1 MTKIAPSSSGSTQEA
16 WLHAAYDA
24 LTEDGVEAVKIMPLA
39 KRLGVTR
46 SGFYWHFKNREALLE
61 TMVRHWEHK
70 NTGNLVARC
79 EAYAETICEAVLN
92 LFDCWLD
99 DALFD
104 SRLDLA
110 IRNWARVDPALGPR
124 LAHADARRKA
134 AVQAMFCRFDYVRA
148 DAEVRTLTVIYTQIG
163 YLSMQ
168 VTEDKAL
175 RFSRMCDYV
184 KVFTGCTP
192 TASEIDRFRS
202 RNGAAKLKRPA

>member
-1 MTKIAPSSSGSTQEA
+1 MTKIAPPSPGSTQEA

-24 LTEDGVEAVKIMPLA
+24 LTEGGVETVKIMPLA

-46 SGFYWHFKNREALLE
+46 SGFYWHFKDRDALLE
-61 TMVRHWEHK
+61 GMIRNWEDQ
-70 NTGNLVARC
+70 NTGNLIARC

-99 DALFD
+99 DTLFD

-110 IRNWARVDPALGPR
+110 IRNWARVDPALKAR
-124 LAHADARRKA
+124 LDRADARRKA
-134 AVQAMFCRFDYVRA
+134 AVEAMFCRFGYVPA
-148 DAEVRTLTVIYTQIG
+148 DAEVRALTMLYTQIG

-175 RFSRMCDYV
+175 RFSRMCGYV
-184 KVFTGCTP
+184 EVFTGCTP
-192 TASEIDRFRS
+192 TASETDRFIARHNAPS
-202 RNGAAKLKRPA
+202 HS